1 MSLILNV
8 DDVDVPILIQT
19 GDSEYE
25 AGLDVF
31 ETYSYRG
38 RPIELY
44 VLKDETHIKWQPA
57 HRQAIYR
64 RSVEWFEFWLM
75 HRRSC
80 ETDKDAQ
87 YARWASMPGAPAWQ
101 ELRCSNISNNRDSA
115 ID

>member
-8 DDVDVPILIQT
+8 NDVDVPILIQT

-25 AGLDVF
+25 AGLAVF
-31 ETYSYRG
+31 ETYSHLG

-44 VLKDETHIKWQPA
+44 VLEEETHIKWQPA

-75 HRRSC
+75 QRIDC
-80 ETDKDAQ
+80 DPAKAGQ
-87 YARWASMPGAPAWQ
+87 YARWLAMDGAPAR
-101 ELRCSNISNNRDSA
+101 ENLRCSDGRSSFP
-115 ID
+115 